1 MAFILN
7 PYEANLDLTDKDDR
21 KLFAD
26 ASKGLKDDN
35 LFDGKR
41 ENFAKFSKLIE
52 KEFNDVR
59 VMKCL
64 SVPTEWDVGAGTAA
78 GRRIP
83 RAADKVD
90 FFSSYQGDKSQIEMY
105 CDLVWATSAH
115 GASTPMYFDIFDTA
129 PANTAELNALR
140 QQRQLRH
147 IIMGSKIWKSLDSET
162 QIEYAGQSNDFKRR
176 QEYDGPLL
184 WDFIRRRVNPSTT
197 VGASK
202 FKEEL
207 ETKKLLEFDNDVVKF
222 NTWFMDVRTMII
234 RDEGPDKYNEYL
246 RNVFRSYLTCTD
258 KEFIEVVKGE
268 KRRWMQGQ
276 LPQDYDYTSLLDLGR
291 ITFNNLKAGDEW
303 EGSES
308 KRAKTGPAPTEEK
321 QFLALAT
328 ELIEAMKGQKPSS
341 SSHSSSEKTEDGGIK
356 LRNGR
361 ELKVWR
367 FQNPSNEQT
376 KTLKD
381 GTIMRWCLN
390 NCHPKPMWCGRQNCL
405 NREDYAAKFGKKGKQ
420 GDNNVKQNETR
431 KLAPVSED
439 FKIALAAMTSN
450 QDFETLKNQFFSGN

>member
-7 PYEANLDLTDKDDR
+7 PFEANLDLTDKDDR

-26 ASKGLKDDN
+26 ASKGLKDEN

-64 SVPTEWDVGAGTAA
+64 SVPTKWDVGAGNAV

-83 RAADKVD
+83 IAAEKVD
-90 FFSSYQGDKSQIEMY
+90 FFSSYQGEKAQIQEY
-105 CDLVWATSAH
+105 CDLVWAITNY
-115 GASTPMYFDIFDTA
+115 GADTPRYFDIFEVA
-129 PANTAELNALR
+129 PTNTGELNELR

-147 IIMGSKIWKSLDSET
+147 IIMGSKIWKSLKSEV
-162 QIEYAGQSNDFKRR
+162 QIEYAGQSNEFKRG
-176 QEYDGPLL
+176 QEYDGSLL

-207 ETKKLLEFDNDVVKF
+207 ETKKLPEFDNDVVKY
-222 NTWFMDVRTMII
+222 NTWFTDVRTMII

-268 KRRWMQGQ
+268 KRKWMQGQ
-276 LPQDYDYTSLLDLGR
+276 LPHDYDYTSLLDLGR
-291 ITFNNLKAGDEW
+291 ITFNNLQAGNEW

-308 KRAKTGPAPTEEK
+308 KKARITSAPTEEK

-328 ELIEAMKGQKPSS
+328 ELIEAMKGQKSS
-341 SSHSSSEKTEDGGIK
+341 TSIQPYSGKTDDGGIK
-356 LRNGR
+356 LKNGR
-361 ELKVWR
+361 ELKAWR
-367 FQNPSNEQT
+367 FDNPNNEPT

-381 GTIMRWCLN
+381 GTVMGWCKN
-390 NCHPKPMWCGRQNCL
+390 NCHPKPMWCGRKNCL
-405 NREDYAAKFGKKGKQ
+405 NREEYAAKFGKKGKP
-420 GDNNVKQNETR
+420 GENVRQVESKT
-431 KLAPVSED
+431 ASVSED
-439 FKIALAAMTSN
+439 FQLALAAMTSN
-450 QDFETLKNQFFSGN
+450 QDFETLKSQFFSGN